1 VTSARPLTSTSSAQL
16 RLTSPQTPSTRQR
29 GIVEPPCGRPA
40 VNAGYVAR
48 MPNSTHSPAPQDQ
61 SGAPPV
67 QRRQDWMRAHKR
79 FPAASPVK
87 VTPPWPQPRQSLED
101 DLSPA
106 PQGYRNP
113 ISPRQEYRSTVS
125 PAQGYRN
132 PISPRQ
138 DYRSTVSPAQGYRNP
153 VSPRQ
158 DYRNP
163 ISPRQD
169 YRNPVSPAQGYR
181 NPISPPRGYRNPI
194 STRQGYQS
202 LPHVPRPMDPVA
214 SKCDKPV
221 PKRYDDILEKLA
233 APKSAETAAT
243 VEEAAFT
250 PLRNRS
256 ELEGKCAS
264 LDSTSTDGPLDST
277 SAGGSTRMSDAEEPL
292 GSPDDDASALV
303 AVMDFVGG
311 PSCVAPP
318 ECKAVMARDP
328 PTIYDLD
335 VLDAER
341 NTVTAEKEA
350 AERAAAEKAAEEQA
364 AEEKAAAERAAA
376 ERIAAEQAAAEEAE
390 KAAAEL
396 AAAQKATA
404 EKEAAAQA
412 PGPSAGQRF
421 RQLLSRLSSESPRS
435 ESSCSASTPSFR
447 SSALWM
453 GCDETPVCG
462 PNPQECSPAGE
473 ASGVCLDAT
482 CRSENPEHVNPR
494 KAKFCILCGARMAP
508 RRGSPATPMPAWLA
522 KSLEDADAKAETP
535 AATCEELAKS
545 LEDADAKAETPAAS
559 SEEPMMLPFPY
570 GANALPDCRPVV
582 CACHG
587 CADCSTGLAGPYRDD
602 AFLAD
607 MEALEDFRKLLQFET
622 LILRAATDD

>member
-1 VTSARPLTSTSSAQL
+1 MENNKSIRNTIKLFTRTIQNILKRIHNLLGSPTRVVRSRRARSAVTSARPLTSTSSAQL

-169 YRNPVSPAQGYR
+169 YRNPISPRQDYRSTVSPAQGYR

-277 SAGGSTRMSDAEEPL
+277 SAGGSAPNPATQAILKAGEKVYLTR
-292 GSPDDDASALV
+292 
-303 AVMDFVGG
+303 
-311 PSCVAPP
+311 CVA
-318 ECKAVMARDP
+318 KAVFQTRPA
-328 PTIYDLD
+328 
-335 VLDAER
+335 V
-341 NTVTAEKEA
+341 
-350 AERAAAEKAAEEQA
+350 
-364 AEEKAAAERAAA
+364 
-376 ERIAAEQAAAEEAE
+376 
-390 KAAAEL
+390 
-396 AAAQKATA
+396 
-404 EKEAAAQA
+404 
-412 PGPSAGQRF
+412 F
-421 RQLLSRLSSESPRS
+421 
-435 ESSCSASTPSFR
+435 
-447 SSALWM
+447 
-453 GCDETPVCG
+453 PV
-462 PNPQECSPAGE
+462 A
-473 ASGVCLDAT
+473 
-482 CRSENPEHVNPR
+482 
-494 KAKFCILCGARMAP
+494 
-508 RRGSPATPMPAWLA
+508 
-522 KSLEDADAKAETP
+522 
-535 AATCEELAKS
+535 
-545 LEDADAKAETPAAS
+545 
-559 SEEPMMLPFPY
+559 
-570 GANALPDCRPVV
+570 
-582 CACHG
+582 
-587 CADCSTGLAGPYRDD
+587 
-602 AFLAD
+602 
-607 MEALEDFRKLLQFET
+607 
-622 LILRAATDD
+622 